1 MLCASLTI
9 RLGAGRQW
17 RCGELKRGAWL
28 QSKSLLMALDLDG
41 GRKFAKQKYEIS
53 SSSNRN
59 TQFGTFVERNTVLL
73 TTASVSSFPSLQS
86 IYITKGFARMCAIMT
101 SSTNKERYGLATDA
115 LCPADQ
121 SVWSSSLKMCSA
133 LNVFIVAAQGT
144 CSGGKCGNSAQ
155 TNRFLQLD
163 RWVIIQ
169 EKKSVIDITQF
180 NWLSFLPSN

>member
-17 RCGELKRGAWL
+17 RRCGGLKRGL
-28 QSKSLLMALDLDG
+28 QSKSLLMALDLEG
-41 GRKFAKQKYEIS
+41 GRKFAKKNEIS

-59 TQFGTFVERNTVLL
+59 TQFGTFVERNTVVDYPGRGSP
-73 TTASVSSFPSLQS
+73 SVSSFPSLQS
-86 IYITKGFARMCAIMT
+86 IYITKRFARMCAIMT

-121 SVWSSSLKMCSA
+121 SVWSSSSLKMCSA

-155 TNRFLQLD
+155 TNRFQ
-163 RWVIIQ
+163 
-169 EKKSVIDITQF
+169 
-180 NWLSFLPSN
+180 SNSIVE